1 MNLVIVESPTK
12 AKTISKFLGKDYQVE
27 SSFGHV
33 RDLPKSKLGIDVEKN
48 FEPSYI
54 IPMKAR
60 AVVKNLRAAAEKSEN
75 IILATD
81 EDREGEA
88 IAWHLEQALI
98 FDKPKAKT
106 KSRRKVVETVSE
118 VPAEPKNI
126 QRIVFH
132 EITKSAIENALQH
145 PRAIKLDLVNAQQA
159 RRVLDRLVGYKLSPF
174 LWKKIVGGLSAGRV
188 QSVTVRLIVDR
199 ENEIRIFKP
208 QEYWTIIAQL
218 KKAKLGADSKAEI
231 VEAHLVK
238 IGEQSLEKFDIAN
251 QEAAEKISED
261 LKQQTFVVAKVT
273 KKEASKTPLAPF
285 ITSTLQQ
292 ESAKRLGFS
301 SKKTMFIA
309 QRLYEHGLITYMRT
323 DSINLSQEA
332 LSMANKWLGD
342 NLGGA
347 YVLPAP
353 RIFMGKS
360 RLAQEAHEAIRP
372 TNAFHKPEEL
382 EDAAD
387 QKLYRLIWQRFIAS
401 QMPVA
406 KVAMTSVDIF
416 GGPRQGG
423 ASKYILRATG
433 QQIVFDGYL
442 KIWPQKFSENT
453 LPPLDNGEKLDLKEV
468 KPEQHFTE
476 PAARYSEATLI
487 KALEE
492 HGIGRPSTYAPTISV
507 IQTRNYVKKEKGRFS
522 PTETGELVN
531 KVLTEHFP
539 QIVDIDFTAKMEGQ
553 LDEVAHGREKWQE
566 LIGNFYG
573 PFEKNLEEKYA
584 EVSKKELVPEEK
596 TDQVCEKCGKPM
608 IIKFGRFGKFI
619 ACSGFPD
626 CKNTKQLAKESPK
639 LIGMKCPKCIQGDII
654 ERKVTK
660 GRARGK
666 IFWGCSK
673 YPDCDYASWT
683 NPLNLVEEKKD
694 ETPAEEVNKEEKS
707 VEKD

>member
-54 IPMKAR
+54 IPAKAR
-60 AVVKNLRAAAEKSEN
+60 SVVKNLRAAAEKSDN

-88 IAWHLEQALI
+88 IAWHLEQALNL
-98 FDKPKAKT
+98 DKPKAKT
-106 KSRRKVVETVSE
+106 KSQHKV
-118 VPAEPKNI
+118 NI

-188 QSVTVRLIVDR
+188 QSVAVRLIVDR
-199 ENEIRIFKP
+199 ENEIRIFKS

-218 KKAKLGADSKAEI
+218 QKTKLLANSAGEI

-238 IGEQSLEKFDIAN
+238 IGLPGQEEQVLEKFDIAN

-261 LKQQTFVVAKVT
+261 LKQQVFTVAKVN

-292 ESAKRLGFS
+292 ESAKRFGFS

-332 LSMANKWLGD
+332 LSMANKWLQD

-353 RIFMGKS
+353 RIFTGKS

-401 QMPVA
+401 QMPAA
-406 KVAMTSVDIF
+406 KVAMTSVDIS
-416 GGPRQGG
+416 GGQ
-423 ASKYILRATG
+423 YTLRASG

-453 LPPLDNGEKLDLKEV
+453 LPPLEDGESLDLKEI
-468 KPEQHFTE
+468 KPERHFTE
-476 PAARYSEATLI
+476 PPARYSEATLI

-596 TDQVCEKCGKPM
+596 TDQICEKCGKPM

-626 CKNTKQLAKESPK
+626 CKNTKQLAKEPPK

-654 ERKVTK
+654 ERKVTR

-683 NPLNLVEEKKD
+683 NPLNPVEEK
-694 ETPAEEVNKEEKS
+694 TEEKTA
-707 VEKD
+707 

>member
-54 IPMKAR
+54 IPAKAR
-60 AVVKNLRAAAEKSEN
+60 SVVKNLRAAAEKSDN

-88 IAWHLEQALI
+88 IAWHLVQALGLNEI
-98 FDKPKAKT
+98 KNQ
-106 KSRRKVVETVSE
+106 KSKIKSIE
-118 VPAEPKNI
+118 
-126 QRIVFH
+126 RIVFH

-188 QSVTVRLIVDR
+188 QSVAVRLIVDR

-218 KKAKLGADSKAEI
+218 QKTQLSDNGAAEAEI

-238 IGEQSLEKFDIAN
+238 IGLPGQEEQVLEKFDIAN

-261 LKQQTFVVAKVT
+261 LKQQVFTVAKVN

-292 ESAKRLGFS
+292 ESAKRFGFS

-332 LSMANKWLGD
+332 LSMANKWLQD

-353 RIFMGKS
+353 RIFTGKS

-401 QMPVA
+401 QMPAA
-406 KVAMTSVDIF
+406 KVAMTSVDIS
-416 GGPRQGG
+416 GGQ
-423 ASKYILRATG
+423 YTLRASG

-453 LPPLDNGEKLDLKEV
+453 LPPLEDGESLDLKEI

-476 PAARYSEATLI
+476 PPARYSEATLI

-596 TDQVCEKCGKPM
+596 TDQICEKCGKPM

-626 CKNTKQLAKESPK
+626 CKNTKQLAKEPPK

-654 ERKVTK
+654 ERKVTR

-683 NPLNLVEEKKD
+683 NPLNPVEEK
-694 ETPAEEVNKEEKS
+694 TEEKTA
-707 VEKD
+707 

>member
-54 IPMKAR
+54 IPAKAR
-60 AVVKNLRAAAEKSEN
+60 SVVKNLRAAAEKSDN

-88 IAWHLEQALI
+88 IAWHLVQALGLNEI
-98 FDKPKAKT
+98 KNQ
-106 KSRRKVVETVSE
+106 KSKIKSIE
-118 VPAEPKNI
+118 
-126 QRIVFH
+126 RIVFH

-188 QSVTVRLIVDR
+188 QSVAVRLIVDR

-218 KKAKLGADSKAEI
+218 QKTQLSDNGAAEAEI

-238 IGEQSLEKFDIAN
+238 IGLPGQEEQVLEKFDIAN

-261 LKQQTFVVAKVT
+261 LKQQVFTVAKVN

-292 ESAKRLGFS
+292 ESAKRFGFS

-332 LSMANKWLGD
+332 LGMANKWLQD

-353 RIFMGKS
+353 RIFTGKS

-401 QMPVA
+401 QMPAA
-406 KVAMTSVDIF
+406 KVAMTSVDIS
-416 GGPRQGG
+416 GGQ
-423 ASKYILRATG
+423 YTLRASG

-453 LPPLDNGEKLDLKEV
+453 LPPLEDGESLDLKEI

-476 PAARYSEATLI
+476 PPARYSEATLI

-596 TDQVCEKCGKPM
+596 TDQICEKCGKPM

-626 CKNTKQLAKESPK
+626 CKNTKQLAKEPPK

-654 ERKVTK
+654 ERKVTR

-683 NPLNLVEEKKD
+683 NPLNPVEEK
-694 ETPAEEVNKEEKS
+694 TEEKTA
-707 VEKD
+707 

>member
-54 IPMKAR
+54 IPAKAR
-60 AVVKNLRAAAEKSEN
+60 SVVKNLRAAAEKSDN

-88 IAWHLEQALI
+88 IAWHLEQALNL
-98 FDKPKAKT
+98 DKPKAKT
-106 KSRRKVVETVSE
+106 KSQHKV
-118 VPAEPKNI
+118 NI

-188 QSVTVRLIVDR
+188 QSVAVRLIVDR

-218 KKAKLGADSKAEI
+218 QKTQLSDNGAAEAEI

-238 IGEQSLEKFDIAN
+238 IGLPGQEEQVLEKFDIAN

-261 LKQQTFVVAKVT
+261 LKQQVFTVAKVN

-292 ESAKRLGFS
+292 ESAKRFGFS

-332 LSMANKWLGD
+332 LSMANKWLQD

-353 RIFMGKS
+353 RIFTGKS

-401 QMPVA
+401 QMPAA
-406 KVAMTSVDIF
+406 KVAMTSVDIS
-416 GGPRQGG
+416 GGQ
-423 ASKYILRATG
+423 YTLRASG

-453 LPPLDNGEKLDLKEV
+453 LPPLEDGESLDLKEI

-476 PAARYSEATLI
+476 PPARYSEATLI

-596 TDQVCEKCGKPM
+596 TDQICEKCGKPM

-626 CKNTKQLAKESPK
+626 CKNTKQLAKEPPK

-654 ERKVTK
+654 ERKVTR

-683 NPLNLVEEKKD
+683 NPLNPVEEK
-694 ETPAEEVNKEEKS
+694 TEEKTA
-707 VEKD
+707 